1 MLVSIAF
8 RYQVHSAP
16 VILMGGITGVP
27 HSSFFNPWA
36 CKTELPRESIEIRAL
51 VFSRDSLSDPNTPA
65 TRVPS
70 AA

>member
-1 MLVSIAF
+1 
-8 RYQVHSAP
+8 
-16 VILMGGITGVP
+16 MGGITGVP